1 MQWGR
6 RVLRKASQAIGRAYS
21 GLFIVLLLLIGTP
34 LGVAGGGP
42 STARNPLAPDGR
54 MLFDDADRCP
64 VCAMFPAR
72 YPQTAAAMTLTA
84 GETYY
89 FCSNGCLL
97 RCWLRPGVYL
107 GRPQT
112 DIDRLVVRDYFSGRP
127 IDAQKAVWVA
137 GSDVIG
143 PMGPAVV
150 ALGDAAQLAT
160 FKRRH
165 GGTIVFRFDRLD
177 DDLWRRISRHELPT
191 SPAK

>member
-1 MQWGR
+1 MGE
-6 RVLRKASQAIGRAYS
+6 RVLRKASQIIGRAYS
-21 GLFIVLLLLIGTP
+21 DLFIVLLLLIGTP

-42 STARNPLAPDGR
+42 STARNPLAPDDS

-72 YPQTAAAMTLTA
+72 YPQTAAAMTLTS

-112 DIDRLVVRDYFSGRP
+112 AIDRLVVRDYFSGRP

-150 ALGDAAQLAT
+150 ALGDTAQLAT

-165 GGTIVFRFDRLD
+165 GGAIVFRFDRLD

-191 SPAK
+191 SAVK